1 LNILNQQFQF
11 VDEIKSYQGVTKMRQ
26 LTITFVILCGTL
38 WGISF
43 FIIGPA
49 LGLSELSWYTIPLLS
64 SYASLMVISFYGA
77 EELNEAIDKH
87 LK

>member
-1 LNILNQQFQF
+1 
-11 VDEIKSYQGVTKMRQ
+11 MRQ

-43 FIIGPA
+43 FHYRAG
-49 LGLSELSWYTIPLLS
+49 LSLSELSWYTIPLLS

-77 EELNEAIDKH
+77 EELNESIDKH
-87 LK
+87 LKRRDRNNFFTR